1 MGNLYDKN
9 NAPYLIAGAFAT
21 LVLLASGTLAVV
33 PYIAFLF
40 PVAAFNVALPVALS
54 LSILSILVLALSC
67 KMISNNKKIEI
78 ERNKFAEKEQE
89 LESVKQQLESKVQ
102 ELENEITLGKEAGEA
117 ANEQEEQL
125 NELTQEKQGL
135 EKEVVE
141 LKAKV
146 KGQLKHREEMLS
158 FEHQEL
164 RDENT
169 RLKEEKGN
177 LQGELCKTKDKL
189 SNLEHEYD
197 DLYGV
202 CSLDSQHTALEEK
215 AGQLELVLQEKI
227 KKIGRLSVQLRE
239 KEEEISS
246 LKGSLE
252 DSKEREKELSKKAKR
267 LKERLDSKTQEAE
280 KLAAEKE
287 ELFGQLQKE
296 ELNRNEIKSLNEQL
310 NGAQQT
316 LAENEQVFER
326 KREDFCSQLEGIKN
340 SYNKG
345 VDKLN
350 KQVEEDLKNKEI
362 YVLSVVRKRVEQELF
377 NSAEQQCMQDTDSIQ
392 EAVDKFMQ
400 PIYEKLGIN
409 NQLDISSEHSSEFK
423 GTGENKSANEQFSKP
438 KPPYI
443 FTPTRSPYTKLNDA
457 SCDSGYFSGCSTS
470 TNSYHTF

>member
-40 PVAAFNVALPVALS
+40 PIAAFNVALPVALS
-54 LSILSILVLALSC
+54 LSILSILVFALSC

-117 ANEQEEQL
+117 ANKQEEQL

-197 DLYGV
+197 DLYRV

-227 KKIGRLSVQLRE
+227 KK
-239 KEEEISS
+239 
-246 LKGSLE
+246 
-252 DSKEREKELSKKAKR
+252 
-267 LKERLDSKTQEAE
+267 
-280 KLAAEKE
+280 
-287 ELFGQLQKE
+287 
-296 ELNRNEIKSLNEQL
+296 
-310 NGAQQT
+310 
-316 LAENEQVFER
+316 
-326 KREDFCSQLEGIKN
+326 
-340 SYNKG
+340 
-345 VDKLN
+345 
-350 KQVEEDLKNKEI
+350 
-362 YVLSVVRKRVEQELF
+362 
-377 NSAEQQCMQDTDSIQ
+377 
-392 EAVDKFMQ
+392 
-400 PIYEKLGIN
+400 
-409 NQLDISSEHSSEFK
+409 
-423 GTGENKSANEQFSKP
+423 
-438 KPPYI
+438 
-443 FTPTRSPYTKLNDA
+443 
-457 SCDSGYFSGCSTS
+457 
-470 TNSYHTF
+470 